1 MIKILLGMLVEAA
14 GILIIIGRMTLL
26 KEMAGSTRVAIGR
39 IIGDD
44 RVPDSLRALILIG
57 IVLIIA
63 GNWLLFSGLRQLR
76 QRSR

>member
-1 MIKILLGMLVEAA
+1 MTKLFLGTLVEAA
-14 GILIIIGRMTLL
+14 GILVIIFRMTLL
-26 KEMAGSTRVAIGR
+26 KEMAGSTRVKIGQ

-63 GNWLLFSGLRQLR
+63 GNMLLFSGLRQLR
-76 QRSR
+76 RRS